1 MKAPNKNTKTIYIF
15 ALGVLFLLWSLP
27 AMGGDTWLDAHGLR
41 IDNVNLNGSH
51 VTNTTYWIDPPFL
64 STKVP
69 PNVLIVLDSSG
80 SMNDQAYASTYN
92 PSQFVSG
99 NYYGYFDPA
108 SLYIYSSSRWQVTT
122 QLITSGTTSS
132 PIASGN
138 FLNWATMRRI
148 DAAKKLL
155 VGGKANPRSM
165 SSGCCV
171 KLNGESSSSS
181 WDFFKDFDN
190 SSTPNLIYP
199 FVGDYSYSMSGAAL
213 TISPNF
219 SATSPTVR
227 PSADLS
233 IPAEWTVTG
242 TGSAYDAVDEATA
255 NGDTNYIQNKTDV
268 SAAMF
273 DYSYGGSRLGTI
285 TSIGVYINAKK
296 VQTANKT
303 MRFQGVLRVNGVE
316 YPAGYQSLST
326 SYSTY
331 TFNWTNNPATGLA
344 WSWDDINAGT
354 STNILNGF
362 GVQANT
368 NPLAS
373 CYPRVTQIY
382 IVINVTTASGGP
394 YSIVVDTGTA
404 DISGIIDNLSGD
416 ARFGLAF
423 YNNGQGIEAGTSNG
437 RYDGGYVD
445 TYIDFGT
452 PTSMITSIGN
462 MSPSTWTP
470 LAETLFEMVKYFRQD
485 APYYSGNSPAD
496 YTVGQN
502 YDPYY
507 YQYSKVTGSGLAD
520 QYVPCPKSFILLL
533 TDGEST
539 MDQNIP
545 AAYRDYDNDGKD
557 GVSYASKGTDY
568 LDDVAY
574 WARTTDQRGDLSGT
588 QNIITYSVFMFGKGS
603 QLLKDTAINGGFD
616 DLNGDNKPSCIYPAV
631 PGNPTQDELKE
642 CYRPSVSSGT
652 IDPATDLP
660 LTYYEGDDGYELQ
673 SSIIDAITAILK
685 RAASGTSVSVL
696 GSSWKGEG
704 AIYQAY
710 FYPEKV
716 ENLRT
721 VKWTGYFRALFVDRS
736 GLIHED
742 TNGDGQLT
750 PSNDK
755 VVNFVFTAGQ
765 DTQAQL
771 FWDKV
776 KNSTGTSVPD
786 GLTDTSTPLSTVKI
800 GDIKPIWDAGL
811 LLAARNPADRTIY
824 STTDNTNLISFDPAT
839 AASVAALRPFVRGKT
854 NTDAQNLMRF
864 IRGEQLSGWRDRQLT
879 ASGSSALPGSTC
891 VSDLCTWKLS
901 DIVFSDPVV
910 VAAPKERFD
919 LIYGSSSYAGYYKHW
934 KNRRAVVYVG
944 SNGGMLHAFN
954 GGFPVSA
961 PDTPNMNANITQVT
975 FCTALNADGT
985 CGSDSTTPLG
995 KELWAFIP
1003 YDVLPHLAWLAD
1015 PDYVHVYYDDLMTR
1029 VTDARI
1035 FTADA
1040 DHVNGWGTVLIVG
1053 LRFGG
1058 GEIDVTD
1065 DFGSGVAT
1073 TRQFKS
1079 AYYCLDVTNPEA
1091 SPKLLWRFTDD
1102 ELGFTTGVPTIVRED
1117 IDTNKENSNES
1128 WYAVFGSGPSNY
1140 RGGRVVDSDTT
1151 NTKFTKS
1158 GVVSGLSGMATTNA
1172 YIYAIDLK
1180 TGLPVSTWTAHSTS
1194 GRKGVIKLSET
1205 SALTA
1210 NMTAADL
1217 PLDFRYDMIYAGST
1231 FCASGCAADGS
1242 GTWSG
1247 NMYRIKTNLSTD
1259 PGTWALSTLYSP
1271 LRPITAKPSAG
1282 LDTRGNVWVY
1292 FGTGRYLHIDDR
1304 FDSAIQSFYGVKDPC
1319 YYSGCTTTVSAANLL
1334 DATNLNVLTNGNLY
1348 PSLAAGTM
1356 PGQTMA
1362 INDFRT
1368 LSNFMKDT
1376 GEGWHLTLDA
1386 QERITVNGFVV
1397 GGIAGFGSYT
1407 PTNDVCEFEGS
1418 SKQYFPYYLTGTADY
1433 FPQGSAAPTYTSGGG
1448 LAYSKSVDSGSGLPS
1463 APAVHVDSKG
1473 NTKLFIQQSTGA
1485 ISVIQLPTATSVT
1498 GGLGSGSESP
1508 N

>member
-219 SATSPTVR
+219 SATSPTVC

-255 NGDTNYIQNKTDV
+255 NGDTDYIQNKTDV

-273 DYSYGGSRLGTI
+273 DYSYGGSRPCPS
-285 TSIGVYINAKK
+285 TSIRVFIKAKK
-296 VQTANKT
+296 IQTGNKT

-485 APYYSGNSPAD
+485 APYYSGNSHAD

-750 PSNDK
+750 PS
-755 VVNFVFTAGQ
+755 
-765 DTQAQL
+765 
-771 FWDKV
+771 
-776 KNSTGTSVPD
+776 
-786 GLTDTSTPLSTVKI
+786 
-800 GDIKPIWDAGL
+800 
-811 LLAARNPADRTIY
+811 
-824 STTDNTNLISFDPAT
+824 
-839 AASVAALRPFVRGKT
+839 
-854 NTDAQNLMRF
+854 
-864 IRGEQLSGWRDRQLT
+864 
-879 ASGSSALPGSTC
+879 
-891 VSDLCTWKLS
+891 
-901 DIVFSDPVV
+901 
-910 VAAPKERFD
+910 
-919 LIYGSSSYAGYYKHW
+919 
-934 KNRRAVVYVG
+934 
-944 SNGGMLHAFN
+944 
-954 GGFPVSA
+954 
-961 PDTPNMNANITQVT
+961 
-975 FCTALNADGT
+975 
-985 CGSDSTTPLG
+985 
-995 KELWAFIP
+995 
-1003 YDVLPHLAWLAD
+1003 
-1015 PDYVHVYYDDLMTR
+1015 
-1029 VTDARI
+1029 
-1035 FTADA
+1035 
-1040 DHVNGWGTVLIVG
+1040 
-1053 LRFGG
+1053 
-1058 GEIDVTD
+1058 
-1065 DFGSGVAT
+1065 
-1073 TRQFKS
+1073 
-1079 AYYCLDVTNPEA
+1079 
-1091 SPKLLWRFTDD
+1091 
-1102 ELGFTTGVPTIVRED
+1102 
-1117 IDTNKENSNES
+1117 
-1128 WYAVFGSGPSNY
+1128 
-1140 RGGRVVDSDTT
+1140 
-1151 NTKFTKS
+1151 
-1158 GVVSGLSGMATTNA
+1158 
-1172 YIYAIDLK
+1172 
-1180 TGLPVSTWTAHSTS
+1180 
-1194 GRKGVIKLSET
+1194 
-1205 SALTA
+1205 
-1210 NMTAADL
+1210 
-1217 PLDFRYDMIYAGST
+1217 
-1231 FCASGCAADGS
+1231 
-1242 GTWSG
+1242 
-1247 NMYRIKTNLSTD
+1247 
-1259 PGTWALSTLYSP
+1259 
-1271 LRPITAKPSAG
+1271 
-1282 LDTRGNVWVY
+1282 
-1292 FGTGRYLHIDDR
+1292 
-1304 FDSAIQSFYGVKDPC
+1304 
-1319 YYSGCTTTVSAANLL
+1319 
-1334 DATNLNVLTNGNLY
+1334 
-1348 PSLAAGTM
+1348 
-1356 PGQTMA
+1356 
-1362 INDFRT
+1362 
-1368 LSNFMKDT
+1368 
-1376 GEGWHLTLDA
+1376 
-1386 QERITVNGFVV
+1386 
-1397 GGIAGFGSYT
+1397 
-1407 PTNDVCEFEGS
+1407 
-1418 SKQYFPYYLTGTADY
+1418 
-1433 FPQGSAAPTYTSGGG
+1433 
-1448 LAYSKSVDSGSGLPS
+1448 
-1463 APAVHVDSKG
+1463 
-1473 NTKLFIQQSTGA
+1473 
-1485 ISVIQLPTATSVT
+1485 
-1498 GGLGSGSESP
+1498 
-1508 N
+1508 